1 MVIVLTLLAVWLAA
15 AGLVVILG
23 LAVGW
28 LIHWLVPGID
38 FSFCAIVGTL
48 AVWGAADMLMRFM
61 GVMGSAPWLLQT
73 GQGHPLEEDDE
84 EDEEVDLDMEVQR
97 LAELI
102 APRRPG
108 RPRRPWAPK
117 GDKPNRRRGE

>member
-1 MVIVLTLLAVWLAA
+1 MMIVLTLLAVWLAA

-28 LIHWLVPGID
+28 LIHWLAPGID

-48 AVWGAADMLMRFM
+48 AVWGAADMLIRFL
-61 GVMGSAPWLLQT
+61 GVMGSAPWVVQT
-73 GQGHPLEEDDE
+73 DQGSVLEAEDEEDD
-84 EDEEVDLDMEVQR
+84 DEVDLDVQR

-102 APRRPG
+102 LPRRRG
-108 RPRRPWAPK
+108 RHRRPWAPR
-117 GDKPNRRRGE
+117 GDKPNRGQGE